1 MSSFIDI
8 YNYPSDPSLVP
19 EYRVAVMQAALAGM
33 PVQFR
38 TTLAFAPCWKS
49 VATPCWNWEVSDYR
63 IDPDSKPAPAPTT
76 VEGWLRLLPDGYRE
90 RALGYTPNEMRSKP
104 VRKLSDALGVAFPWV
119 STVEGHDF
127 WAEVFMACLRGSATF
142 PLIPETPKTIKEWR
156 PWTLDT
162 APRLNVLLRPTV
174 NRAVHRIPT
183 GWEREGINLLKG
195 WISYPGLLDKWEHSL
210 DGGKTWSRCGTQ
222 VSVEVDA

>member
-1 MSSFIDI
+1 MSSPIDI

-19 EYRVAVMQAALAGM
+19 EYRVAIMRAALAGM

-38 TTLAFAPCWKS
+38 TRPVTASSWNS
-49 VATPCWNWEVSDYR
+49 TATPCWNWELFDYR

-76 VEGWLRLLPDGYRE
+76 VEGWLRLLPEGYRE
-90 RALGYTPNEMRSKP
+90 RALGHTPDEMRSKP
-104 VRKLSDALGVAFPWV
+104 VRKLSDALGAAFPWV

-127 WAEVFMACLRGSATF
+127 WAEVFMACAGYYATF
-142 PLIPETPKTIKEWR
+142 PPLPKTPRIVKEWR

-162 APRLNVLLRPTV
+162 APRLYVLLRPKV
-174 NRAVHRIPT
+174 NRAVHRIPV
-183 GWEREGINLLKG
+183 GWEREGINLFAG
-195 WISYPGLLDKWEHSL
+195 TISYASLFDKWEHSL
-210 DGGKTWSRCGTQ
+210 DGGKTWSHCGTE